1 MKRYLL
7 APFLVLFVFISSC
20 SDKSQSTF
28 KPSPNILATIGGKSI
43 TVNDFIKRCEYV
55 PRPNYCKN
63 NNYIHKKIALNS
75 LIAEKILSTEFEKKR
90 FTYTPAQE
98 NLINGQ
104 KEQAMRQM
112 MLKIHG
118 FEKVVLDSKQVNVSS
133 KLISRTYDVS
143 FVLINDNQKERVNQ
157 NSIQAVID
165 IKNLLKNSV
174 GLSQKTISINDKM
187 PIEIKRILFFSNPKK
202 GELFGPIH
210 ISNNK
215 NMYFEIQ
222 KWNTKVLVTEK
233 EKEQSLS
240 DSRKMYHEFYALKK
254 YEKYVASLM
263 KNKSINFQA
272 DIFSIFSNKLSQIFL
287 IERKKKEAVIKGSI
301 WGESKETN
309 IVSFD
314 NLDKIK
320 KDILLTFDDNP
331 FTVADVLTM
340 IKKHPLVFRNKNIV
354 PSKFSNELK
363 YAIVDLFRD
372 NEITGDAYKNGL
384 DKMFDII
391 QVENKWKDHIAASI
405 IKTKLNKKTLNKDEF
420 FSSMVTKIDS
430 LQKQYSNIIKVDT
443 DKFEKIKITNIDMNV
458 VFTNQAYP
466 IFEPAFPILTN
477 DHILDYGQKH
487 IFN

>member
-7 APFLVLFVFISSC
+7 APFFVLFIFLLSC

-28 KPSPNILATIGGKSI
+28 EPSLNILATIGDKSI
-43 TVNDFIKRCEYV
+43 TVNDFLKRCEYV

-75 LIAEKILSTEFEKKR
+75 LIAEKILSVEFEKKG
-90 FTYTPAQE
+90 FIYTAAQE
-98 NLINGQ
+98 NLIIGQ

-118 FEKVVLDSKQVNVSS
+118 FEKVVLDPKQINVSS
-133 KLISRTYDVS
+133 KIINRTYDVS
-143 FVLINDNQKERVNQ
+143 FVLINDNQNERVNQ
-157 NSIQAVID
+157 NSIQTIID

-174 GLSQKTISINDKM
+174 GVSQKTISINDKM
-187 PIEIKRILFFSNPKK
+187 PIEIKRILFFSDPKK

-222 KWNTKVLVTEK
+222 KWNTKVLITEK

-240 DSRKMYHEFYALKK
+240 DSRKMYHELYALKK

-263 KNKSINFQA
+263 SNKSINFQA
-272 DIFSIFSNKLSQIFL
+272 DVFSSFSNKLSQIFL
-287 IERKKKEAVIKGSI
+287 IEREKKESVIQGSI
-301 WGESKETN
+301 WRESKETN

-314 NLDKIK
+314 DLDEIK
-320 KDILLTFDDNP
+320 KDILLTFDNEL
-331 FTVADVLTM
+331 FTVADVLKM
-340 IKKHPLVFRNKNIV
+340 IKKHPLVFRNKDII
-354 PSKFSNELK
+354 PSMFSNELK
-363 YAIVDLFRD
+363 YALVDLFRD
-372 NEITGDAYKNGL
+372 NEITKEAYKNDL
-384 DKMFDII
+384 DKMFDIS
-391 QVENKWKDHIAASI
+391 QVEKKWKDHIAASI
-405 IKTKLNKKTLNKDEF
+405 IKNKLNKKTLNKDEF
-420 FSSMVTKIDS
+420 FSSLVTKIDS
-430 LQKQYSNIIKVDT
+430 LQRQYSNIIKIDT

-466 IFEPAFPILTN
+466 IFEPAFPILTD
-477 DHILDYGQKH
+477 DHILDYGQKYN
-487 IFN
+487 FN